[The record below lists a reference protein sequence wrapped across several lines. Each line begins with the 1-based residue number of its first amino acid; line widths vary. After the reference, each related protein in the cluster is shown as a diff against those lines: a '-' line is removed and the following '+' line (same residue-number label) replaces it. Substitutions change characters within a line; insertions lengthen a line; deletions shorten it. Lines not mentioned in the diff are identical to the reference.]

1 MDSIEGSE
9 SLASG
14 VAVMAGSWVVLD
26 PIVFRPQG
34 SWVVLDAI
42 VFRPQGSWVVLDAI
56 VFPARNGWA
65 VGRLAW

>member
-1 MDSIEGSE
+1 
-9 SLASG
+9 
-14 VAVMAGSWVVLD
+14 MAGSWVVLD
-26 PIVFRPQG
+26 P
-34 SWVVLDAI
+34 I